1 MWISCDAFL
10 REKKFLL
17 VDLLVKSISKALIPV
32 KYNFFNKEMKRLIY
46 ENKTLF
52 VLYYP
57 EVLKS
62 QTVN

>member
-17 VDLLVKSISKALIPV
+17 ADLLVKSISKALIPV